1 MSKLLLDLVI
11 AAALF
16 ANFNGGQAKSDH
28 QYPKIDTT
36 KIPEWQ
42 ATASAYGGKLLLSDS
57 PETVTDDGILYQD
70 VIAGSGR
77 VFFHH
82 ANGSKTPKKFA
93 VVFSN
98 SGSSTAYVTVNKYGL
113 GGPGLDYLA
122 VGKSAQRDY
131 MKGQDAY
138 LVEIPPNGVVSLFGK
153 EIIVQPEML
162 VSGIYDFKADQ
173 NVTMKVVMAPRDADI
188 KKFAGQ
194 AKVLPPDI
202 YHLRGTFSA
211 SDLMVV
217 PAKVYNADT
226 DGTVGLTLADN
237 VIDKYLTG
245 IDATNGTKVTN
256 YGNYGIVYNI
266 FMPTEGN
273 KVLDY
278 YLNPWG
284 GSYAGA
290 MGVKYKQGALA
301 TVDTP
306 DGKLSMGENTLQS
319 LAFLGSYQSGESLWF
334 TFSPPGS
341 SNLPVRL
348 LINPQYKK

>member
-1 MSKLLLDLVI
+1 MSKILLDLVI

-16 ANFNGGQAKSDH
+16 ANLNGGQAKTDH

-70 VIAGSGR
+70 NVTGSGR

-82 ANGSKTPKKFA
+82 VNGSKVTKKFA
-93 VVFSN
+93 VVLEN
-98 SGSSTAYVTVNKYGL
+98 RGISTAYVTVNNHGL

-122 VGKSAQRDY
+122 VGKNAQRDY
-131 MKGQDAY
+131 MKGQEAY
-138 LVEIPPNGVVSLFGK
+138 LIEIPPKGAVSLFGK
-153 EIIVQPEML
+153 DITVQPDML

-173 NVTMKVVMAPRDADI
+173 NVTLKVVMAPRAADTI
-188 KKFAGQ
+188 NFAGQ
-194 AKVLPPDI
+194 ANVLPPDV
-202 YHLRGTFSA
+202 YRLRGTFDA

-217 PAKVYNADT
+217 PTKVYNAET
-226 DGTVGLTLADN
+226 DGTVAITLADN

-245 IDATNGTKVTN
+245 IDATNGTQVIN
-256 YGNYGIVYNI
+256 YGNYGVVYNI

-273 KVLDY
+273 KKLDY

-290 MGVKYKQGALA
+290 MGVKYKQNQLSP
-301 TVDTP
+301 VNTP
-306 DGKLSMGENTLQS
+306 DGKLSIGENTLQS

-348 LINPQYKK
+348 LVNPQDK